1 MQMMENRTEKILKRL
16 AFLGY
21 REFEIRRILQE
32 ASNGGA
38 FFSTLEKYEQLGS
51 RYLTMYSK

>member
-1 MQMMENRTEKILKRL
+1 MMENRTEKILKRL